1 MRFIHLQCQ
10 HRQQELP
17 SFHLYRSRN
26 GSVCADW
33 FVRGYESTNYPT
45 NNKKSI
51 KRSLESAEKDLPRL
65 LAQIYY
71 PIPVDLEPRV
81 LSTGEIETL
90 KNICLHEFS
99 QCDQNTWNAYGT
111 LQVIDD
117 FVQFCRLLS
126 KPENHVKT
134 RSSQYIEKLV
144 NSRTFIDMNHE
155 MAHELIK
162 LPRYTAY
169 AKIIEE
175 RGGDQT
181 VIAPKFRA
189 QKPPSVPHGRNRDI
203 RDRALEL
210 THSFYCKERT
220 QIEEELRH
228 RQKNWRKRSAT
239 EGTPANKHSPPAS
252 A

>member
-1 MRFIHLQCQ
+1 
-10 HRQQELP
+10 
-17 SFHLYRSRN
+17 
-26 GSVCADW
+26 
-33 FVRGYESTNYPT
+33 
-45 NNKKSI
+45 
-51 KRSLESAEKDLPRL
+51 
-65 LAQIYY
+65 
-71 PIPVDLEPRV
+71 
-81 LSTGEIETL
+81 L

-252 A
+252 AEAERQQAKERNVPPAMKPEEPPPTYSRDEGRPTAPEEPSSAR

>member
-1 MRFIHLQCQ
+1 
-10 HRQQELP
+10 
-17 SFHLYRSRN
+17 
-26 GSVCADW
+26 
-33 FVRGYESTNYPT
+33 
-45 NNKKSI
+45 
-51 KRSLESAEKDLPRL
+51 
-65 LAQIYY
+65 
-71 PIPVDLEPRV
+71 
-81 LSTGEIETL
+81 
-90 KNICLHEFS
+90 
-99 QCDQNTWNAYGT
+99 
-111 LQVIDD
+111 
-117 FVQFCRLLS
+117 
-126 KPENHVKT
+126 
-134 RSSQYIEKLV
+134 
-144 NSRTFIDMNHE
+144 MNHE

-252 A
+252 AEAERQQAKERNVPPTMKPEEPPPTYSRGEGRPTAPEEPPPMAEVRAPRVTSASKTQTPDDEIDKALQEKFKDLLDPKNWNDLWQ